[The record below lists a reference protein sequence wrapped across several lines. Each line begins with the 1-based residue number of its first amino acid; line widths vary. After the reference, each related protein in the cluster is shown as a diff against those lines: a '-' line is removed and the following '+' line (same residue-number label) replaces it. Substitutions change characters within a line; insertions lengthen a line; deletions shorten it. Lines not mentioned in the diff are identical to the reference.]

1 MGKIVLLMGASASGK
16 DTIYRKLVKENKF
29 ALNEIKM
36 HTTRPPRAGEQNG
49 REYYFCTEEEMYQL
63 DSDKKIIELRKYNT
77 QYGPWYY
84 FTTSTHIDLNKNNY
98 IASNTLVG
106 FDQYLKYYNPEDF
119 VSLYIQTEDGLRLTR
134 ALEREMREKN
144 PRYTE
149 MCRRFL
155 ADSEDFSLENLKKRP
170 ITSII
175 ENNGTLEETMDKV
188 NKVLTLHL

>member
-36 HTTRPPRAGEQNG
+36 HTTRPPREGEQHG
-49 REYYFCTEEEMYQL
+49 REYFFCTEEEMYQL

-84 FTTSTHIDLNKNNY
+84 FTTSTHIDLNSNNY
-98 IASNTLVG
+98 IATNTLVG
-106 FDQYLKYYNPEDF
+106 FDQYLKYYKPEDF
-119 VSLYIQTEDGLRLTR
+119 VSLYIQTEDGVRLTR

-144 PRYTE
+144 PKYTE